1 MAVIYWQV
9 DWIEFSWVLLLR
21 NKHKRKKDSHEGMPL
36 QLSNQ
41 LIQMRFQNWAFTFW
55 YMQLCDAMML
65 PFNLLFS
72 APFQNCQNVEKGFSM
87 LPQISIWHHKIA
99 YTGLWKVTVMWYL
112 YKLPHFVRV
121 GFRHNTELR
130 EENKYMTFRRDN
142 PRIRYAIIRLSS
154 IITSCLGLVRA
165 QFYSHKRWTKE
176 LMTKKKTR

>member
-1 MAVIYWQV
+1 LSFHILVYAIMWCHDA
-9 DWIEFSWVLLLR
+9 S
-21 NKHKRKKDSHEGMPL
+21 L
-36 QLSNQ
+36 QS
-41 LIQMRFQNWAFTFW
+41 II
-55 YMQLCDAMML
+55 
-65 PFNLLFS
+65 S

-176 LMTKKKTR
+176 LMTKKNSIGLPIKNKSSYGSRRVWLCHKQGCFKSNLSSSVNQLWACSSPT